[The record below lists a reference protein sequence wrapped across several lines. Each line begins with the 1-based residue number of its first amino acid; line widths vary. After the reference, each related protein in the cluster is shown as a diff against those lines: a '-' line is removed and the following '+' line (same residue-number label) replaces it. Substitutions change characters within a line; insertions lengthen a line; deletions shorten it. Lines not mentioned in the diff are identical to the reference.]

1 MADKTSMIEKINSL
15 GPPIPGISKMRNKDI
30 KIILDARLE
39 SKQRVGTSPQYTA
52 TEEHVRNQN
61 KGGYVKKY
69 ANGGSIRKTKLSNY

>member
-39 SKQRVGTSPQYTA
+39 SKQRGG

-69 ANGGSIRKTKLSNY
+69 ANGGSIRMTKLSNY